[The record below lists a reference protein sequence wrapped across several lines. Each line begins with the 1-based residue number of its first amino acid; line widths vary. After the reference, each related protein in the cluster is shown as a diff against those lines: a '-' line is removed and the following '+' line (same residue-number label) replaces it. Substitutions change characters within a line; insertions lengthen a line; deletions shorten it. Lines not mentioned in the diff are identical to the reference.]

1 MIIYNRGLSSSLLL
15 HVIKGLGVRYI
26 VLLQELIVLSLC
38 FYQQTAFR
46 SKAVEVALPDPL
58 HAPGLFNAIG
68 EPRNSPL
75 ILSGVVT
82 HAPVAALHAPRLRW
96 ALLAALSS
104 ARNRADIGLRLAF
117 IFRRITRQ
125 RRRSRR
131 RRSAQ

>member
-1 MIIYNRGLSSSLLL
+1 MIIYNRGLSPSLLL
-15 HVIKGLGVRYI
+15 HVIKGLGVRHI

-46 SKAVEVALPDPL
+46 SKAVEVALPDPF
-58 HAPGLFNAIG
+58 HAPGLFDAIG

-82 HAPVAALHAPRLRW
+82 HAPVAALHAPRLRG
-96 ALLAALSS
+96 ALLAALAR
-104 ARNRADIGLRLAF
+104 ARNRPYVWFCLAF
-117 IFRRITRQ
+117 VLWGITRQ
-125 RRRSRR
+125 TPRSRY